1 MLTINDQW
9 SDYKENCVPFGM
21 PEKIVVSVVRQT
33 FYAGSLSVLTI
44 LRELQGKTPEE
55 INERINSMFDEMT
68 EFSLKLNE

>member
-9 SDYKENCVPFGM
+9 SDYKENCVPFGT
-21 PEKIVVSVVRQT
+21 PEKIVVSVRQT

-55 INERINSMFDEMT
+55 INERINSMFGEMT
-68 EFSLKLNE
+68 EFSRKLNE